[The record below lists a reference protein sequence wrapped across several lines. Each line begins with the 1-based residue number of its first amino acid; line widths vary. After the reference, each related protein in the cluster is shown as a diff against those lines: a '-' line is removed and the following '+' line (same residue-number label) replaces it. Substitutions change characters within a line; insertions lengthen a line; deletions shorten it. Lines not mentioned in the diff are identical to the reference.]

1 MNRAFILFWSL
12 ATYFA
17 FAESAL
23 EAGND
28 PRASQLNYKP
38 WIKYCFGASKCFVA
52 AEAKGGCFPS
62 GGYVMIA
69 TEDQK
74 ASLSVYLGTT
84 RPLQGEISV
93 QIDQGAPI
101 SIAHPECRA
110 LDCGGN
116 FEIDGNFI
124 KRLKRSQTIAIE
136 ATDSTNQKIRL
147 SFSLAD
153 FANTYDGPEAP
164 LPKVFEETQAK
175 LKEELAKRAEEQKTL
190 QCQE

>member
-1 MNRAFILFWSL
+1 MNRAFMLLWSL

-17 FAESAL
+17 FAGSAL

-62 GGYVMIA
+62 GGYVLIA

-74 ASLSVYLGTT
+74 ASLSVHFGTT
-84 RPLQGEISV
+84 HPIESDISV

-110 LDCGGN
+110 LDCGGK

-124 KRLKRSQTIAIE
+124 ERLKRSQTIAIE

-153 FANTYDGPEAP
+153 FANAYDGPEV

-175 LKEELAKRAEEQKTL
+175 LQEELVKRAEEQKKL